1 MTPAE
6 HYGSLQSSEARSS
19 RLRLLLYITIAGL
32 IGTCSSP
39 PPLLDQV
46 LETGE
51 LRVVTRDSPTSYVMS
66 ADGPSGP
73 EYDLVQ
79 KFADELGVALVIET
93 VDNVS
98 EIVPHLISGNAH
110 MAAAGLS
117 VTNSRREFVN
127 FGHPYEWVDMHLI
140 YKLGTGKPR
149 EFDDVIGRSIEV
161 LSGSSHADMLAALRE
176 VYPWLEWQ
184 ENADVEV
191 ADLMTRVAA
200 GELDFTVSDSTD
212 FGIQRHFYPD
222 LRVALDLRIKEPLA
236 WAFPRGK
243 GDSLLQRADD
253 FLIDSDRS
261 GLLAQVHDR
270 YYGHTK
276 KFDYVGTR
284 NFIRHFD
291 SRLPRY
297 REMFEEAGAQWGVDW
312 RLLAAIGYQESHW
325 RASAVSPTGVRG
337 IMMLTEATTEYL
349 GLEDRTDPR
358 TSIFGGAQYYARQTE
373 RVADTVDE
381 PDRTWM
387 ALAAYNVGFNH
398 LKSARKIV
406 EWQGGNPDLWIDVRK
421 ALPLLAQR
429 KWYERLPTGYAR
441 GWEPVLYVNNI
452 RSYYNIMKWL
462 TADDEPEE
470 PVAPPVDDITPP
482 EVAAD
487 DKPTES
493 V

>member
-1 MTPAE
+1 M
-6 HYGSLQSSEARSS
+6 RV
-19 RLRLLLYITIAGL
+19 LLYITLASL

-46 LETGE
+46 LEIGE
-51 LRVVTRDSPTSYVMS
+51 LRVVTRDSPTSFILGP
-66 ADGPSGP
+66 DGPSGP
-73 EYDLVQ
+73 EFDLVQ
-79 KFADELGVALVIET
+79 GFADDLGASLLIET

-98 EIVPHLISGNAH
+98 EILPRLLSGQAH

-117 VTNSRREFVN
+117 ITESRREFLH
-127 FGHPYEWVDMHLI
+127 FGHPYERVDMHLI

-149 EFDDVIGRSIEV
+149 SIDDVIGRSIEV
-161 LSGSSHADMLAALRE
+161 LSGTSHADMMAALQE
-176 VYPWLEWQ
+176 VYPELEWT

-191 ADLMTRVAA
+191 ADLLARVA
-200 GELDFTVSDSTD
+200 GGDLDFTVADSSD
-212 FGIQRHFYPD
+212 FAIQRHFYPD
-222 LRVALDLRIKEPLA
+222 LRVALDLHIGDPLA
-236 WAFPRGK
+236 WAFPK
-243 GDSLLQRADD
+243 GSGDTLLARADE
-253 FLIDSDRS
+253 FLIASDRD

-284 NFIRHFD
+284 NFIRHFE

-297 REMFEEAGAQWGVDW
+297 REMFEEAGREWGVDW

-325 RASAVSPTGVRG
+325 RAGAVSPTGVRG

-349 GLEDRTDPR
+349 GLDDRTDPR
-358 TSIFGGAQYYARQTE
+358 QSIFGGAQYYARQTE

-398 LKSARKIV
+398 VKDARKIV
-406 EWQGGNPDLWIDVRK
+406 EWQGGNPDLWLDIRS

-429 KWYERLPTGYAR
+429 KWYERLPYGYAR
-441 GWEPVLYVNNI
+441 GWEPVLYVDNI
-452 RSYYNIMKWL
+452 RSYYNILKWL
-462 TADDEPEE
+462 TAGEESEDELIEEVPIEAMPERKPEE
-470 PVAPPVDDITPP
+470 QAET
-482 EVAAD
+482 A
-487 DKPTES
+487 
-493 V
+493 